1 MKATIKTFGLFALS
15 FLMLILSTSLYAQDK
30 KYDKV
35 IKMNGEEFNAT
46 VTDIQGNSITY
57 VYPGETLKYTMPKNE
72 VYKIVFVSG
81 RTQVITQPSSVMA
94 ESDKP
99 GYLPIDQ
106 NLVAVLPY
114 NFLVNGEYNQEE
126 GFAAQSFNYSF
137 YLKKQGS
144 FNKKL
149 QPTETTNQLLINA
162 GINSDNIR
170 GYSITELARILGVG
184 GIIKGTI
191 NVNLTQSSTKYTAIE
206 NKEHEYDKN
215 KSTATKIT
223 SENATTTDEYKTV
236 VDLTVFDGNTGEVIW
251 NKNRISFSSQRDA
264 YRATIKYLFKKTP
277 YYNK

>member
-1 MKATIKTFGLFALS
+1 MKATIKTFGLLVLS
-15 FLMLILSTSLYAQDK
+15 FLMLLLSTSLYAQDK

-46 VTDIQGNSITY
+46 VTDIQGDNITY
-57 VYPGETLKYTMPKNE
+57 VYPGETLKYTISKDE

-99 GYLPIDQ
+99 EYLPIDQ
-106 NLVAVLPY
+106 NLVAILPF
-114 NFLVNGEYNQEE
+114 NFLANGEYNQEE

-137 YLKKQGS
+137 YLKKQSS

-149 QPTETTNQLLINA
+149 QPTETTNQLLIKA
-162 GINSDNIR
+162 GISSDNIR

-184 GIIKGTI
+184 EIIKGTI
-191 NVNLTQSSTKYTAIE
+191 NVNLTQSNTEYTTTE
-206 NKEHEYDKN
+206 NKQHKYDKN
-215 KSTATKIT
+215 KSTTTKIT
-223 SENATTTDEYKTV
+223 NENATTKDEYKTV
-236 VDLTVFDGNTGEVIW
+236 VDLTVFDGNTGGIIW
-251 NKNRISFSSQRDA
+251 NKNRIAFSSQRDA
-264 YRATIKYLFKKTP
+264 YRATIRYLFKKTP